1 MKPGSPSFSF
11 AKTFLEWNALRH
23 SHATLVHSVQI
34 LCTQSEL
41 ALPFCKGF
49 PGMVSLNSSEVT
61 SWMFTIDCFGIL
73 FKIEHFQD
81 FLALVHKCPFAKGV
95 CIQIQ
100 LPQRLPPD
108 EIELLQDILT
118 CTILAAPHGCPHALA
133 QPWKSKFLE
142 KVSWASTIGTRSRW
156 HRSIGTLI

>member
-1 MKPGSPSFSF
+1 MQMKPGSPSFSF
-11 AKTFLEWNALRH
+11 AKTFLEWNAPRN
-23 SHATLVHSVQI
+23 SNTQLVHSVQI

-49 PGMVSLNSSEVT
+49 PGMVSLNSLEVT
-61 SWMFTIDCFGIL
+61 SWMYIIYCFGIL

-81 FLALVHKCPFAKGV
+81 FLALVNKCPFAKVV

-108 EIELLQDILT
+108 EIGLLQDILT
-118 CTILAAPHGCPHALA
+118 CTILLLAAPHGCPHALA
-133 QPWKSKFLE
+133 
-142 KVSWASTIGTRSRW
+142 
-156 HRSIGTLI
+156 

>member
-61 SWMFTIDCFGIL
+61 SWMNIIDCFGIL
-73 FKIEHFQD
+73 FKIEHFRD
-81 FLALVHKCPFAKGV
+81 FLALVHKCPFAKVV

-100 LPQRLPPD
+100 LTQRLPPD
-108 EIELLQDILT
+108 KIELLQDILT
-118 CTILAAPHGCPHALA
+118 CTIG
-133 QPWKSKFLE
+133 
-142 KVSWASTIGTRSRW
+142 STSLVPTCIGTTIRVKIPRESLMGFNHW
-156 HRSIGTLI
+156 HLISVIYVHCFS